1 MKRRRPTTDGHQG
14 PAIPLTPLID
24 IVFLLL
30 IYFMLASNFVK
41 EQQFHVELPR
51 SHHGEALESA
61 GAIITINRQGEFF
74 LNGDRIPAED
84 VEARLAS
91 LSAQTRI
98 DRVEIRS
105 DRLAPVDLT
114 IKAMDAAKG
123 AGLRRVI
130 ISTIS
135 EGKGGPRP

>member
-1 MKRRRPTTDGHQG
+1 
-14 PAIPLTPLID
+14 LTPLID

-51 SHHGEALESA
+51 SHHGERLKSA
-61 GAIITINRQGEFF
+61 KAVITISRQGEFF
-74 LNGDRIPAED
+74 LNGEKASADAI
-84 VEARLAS
+84 EARLSS
-91 LSAQTRI
+91 LAAQTRI
-98 DRVEIRS
+98 EMVEIRS

-123 AGLRRVI
+123 AGLRRVL
-130 ISTIS
+130 ISTMP
-135 EGKGGPRP
+135 EGTGGHRH